1 MIKESLKP
9 INSCEVCYS
18 LISFRYGCILFFR
31 MEQFETDLKFEIL
44 NIEITSELKTQVF
57 NTQLLKCKLFP
68 FTSFCQ
74 FVHLTAE
81 LNQKKRTDFHPN
93 LDGG

>member
-18 LISFRYGCILFFR
+18 LISFRYGCILLFR

-44 NIEITSELKTQVF
+44 NIEITSELQ
-57 NTQLLKCKLFP
+57 N
-68 FTSFCQ
+68 TSFQ
-74 FVHLTAE
+74 YSTT
-81 LNQKKRTDFHPN
+81 KM
-93 LDGG
+93 